1 MGPIGEQLG
10 DVGVGPSGVIG
21 KQSRSTLF
29 NRLVSSNLHSFFSN
43 VKGCSPKAY
52 NSLIN
57 LGSVQLNYFIRYLIT
72 TPLSFL

>member
-1 MGPIGEQLG
+1 MGLNNEMKAQSDGQGHPGLLANSQ
-10 DVGVGPSGVIG
+10 GPRCSIVLCRQTYI
-21 KQSRSTLF
+21 L
-29 NRLVSSNLHSFFSN
+29 N

>member
-1 MGPIGEQLG
+1 MGLIGEQLRDG
-10 DVGVGPSGVIG
+10 GVGKEEPCPTVASEKEWIRWCR
-21 KQSRSTLF
+21 QTCIL
-29 NRLVSSNLHSFFSN
+29 N